1 MSRYYLNQ
9 TAWVDGA
16 DPPTEQVRTCLG
28 DSMWPVTNGI
38 TSSGHMKSHSCEQND
53 RRD

>member
-16 DPPTEQVRTCLG
+16 DPPTEQVRTCLE
-28 DSMWPVTNGI
+28 DSMWPVTNQW
-38 TSSGHMKSHSCEQND
+38 HHKQWSHEVPFP
-53 RRD
+53 